1 VVEEGRTNMAALSF
15 SHVVKEYKVGK
26 GKVRALDD
34 ATFDIDAGKVT
45 VILGPSGSGKSTTL
59 NLIGGMDR
67 LSSGTI
73 TVNGKDISN
82 ISEKAL
88 TDYRRRKIG
97 FVFQFYN
104 LIPSLNA
111 IENISI
117 VEKMTDDALNPAQ
130 MLKDVGLENRAKHF
144 PSELSGGELQRL
156 SIARALCKNP
166 DILLCDEPTG
176 ALDSATGRTVLEL
189 LVDMARNYNK
199 TVVIVTHNASIA
211 LCADKVIHLKDGKIE
226 RIEMN
231 DNPLRVGEVNW

>member
-1 VVEEGRTNMAALSF
+1 MAALSF

-34 ATFDIDAGKVT
+34 ATFDIEAGKVT

>member
-1 VVEEGRTNMAALSF
+1 
-15 SHVVKEYKVGK
+15 
-26 GKVRALDD
+26 
-34 ATFDIDAGKVT
+34 
-45 VILGPSGSGKSTTL
+45 
-59 NLIGGMDR
+59 
-67 LSSGTI
+67 
-73 TVNGKDISN
+73 
-82 ISEKAL
+82 
-88 TDYRRRKIG
+88 
-97 FVFQFYN
+97 
-104 LIPSLNA
+104 
-111 IENISI
+111 
-117 VEKMTDDALNPAQ
+117 MTDDALNPAQ

>member
-1 VVEEGRTNMAALSF
+1 MAALSF

-189 LVDMARNYNK
+189 LADMARNYNK

>member
-1 VVEEGRTNMAALSF
+1 MAALSF

-189 LVDMARNYNK
+189 LADMLSHAD
-199 TVVIVTHNASIA
+199 ASFHDI
-211 LCADKVIHLKDGKIE
+211 LFSFIKLLTDSKILFKPVSKPYLLASAIKLLTNE
-226 RIEMN
+226 Q
-231 DNPLRVGEVNW
+231 DTGLA

>member
-1 VVEEGRTNMAALSF
+1 MAALSF

-111 IENISI
+111 IENIGI

-189 LVDMARNYNK
+189 LADMARNYNK

>member
-1 VVEEGRTNMAALSF
+1 MAALSF

-26 GKVRALDD
+26 GKVRASDD

-156 SIARALCKNP
+156 SIARALYKNP

-211 LCADKVIHLKDGKIE
+211 LCADKVIHLKDGKI
-226 RIEMN
+226 R
-231 DNPLRVGEVNW
+231 